1 MTRVKSR
8 LLGQLL
14 FICAAAGGVASTV
27 TAADSAPLNATI
39 SFTETLALPGKSCDG
54 DGKIAGT
61 GVVPRLGK
69 VTLQST
75 DCITGTVPGFTF
87 TSTEF
92 HLIAAN
98 GDVLI
103 GTYGGA
109 FTLDPVTGV
118 GTIMGGFTIFSGTG
132 RLANAKGGGFVT
144 GTEQVDLSTFTG
156 QGQLQLNGTISY

>member
-1 MTRVKSR
+1 MTGVKSR

-14 FICAAAGGVASTV
+14 FICAAAGGIAPTA

-39 SFTETLALPGKSCDG
+39 SFTETIVLPGTSCDG

-61 GVVPRLGK
+61 GIAPRLGK

-75 DCITGTVPGFTF
+75 DCVTGTVPGFTF
-87 TSTEF
+87 ASTQF
-92 HLIAAN
+92 RIIAAN
-98 GDVLI
+98 GDELR

-118 GTIMGGFTIFSGTG
+118 GTIMGGFTITNGTG
-132 RLANAKGGGFVT
+132 RLAHAKGGGFVT
-144 GTEQVDLSTFTG
+144 GTEQVDLRTFTG